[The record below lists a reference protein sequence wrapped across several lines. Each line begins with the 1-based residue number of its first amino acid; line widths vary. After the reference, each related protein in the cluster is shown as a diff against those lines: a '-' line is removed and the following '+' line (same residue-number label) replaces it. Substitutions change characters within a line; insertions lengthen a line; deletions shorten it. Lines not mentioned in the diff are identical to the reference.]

1 MLKIDLNG
9 YCIFR
14 FPTYFNGHDFFTLPD
29 FSKNSEKTINSW
41 PMGFALYIDKGIK
54 ELVCER
60 RGNMGNN
67 ENIFSPVTNGKIET
81 YGNS

>member
-1 MLKIDLNG
+1 
-9 YCIFR
+9 
-14 FPTYFNGHDFFTLPD
+14 
-29 FSKNSEKTINSW
+29 
-41 PMGFALYIDKGIK
+41 MGFALYIDKGIK